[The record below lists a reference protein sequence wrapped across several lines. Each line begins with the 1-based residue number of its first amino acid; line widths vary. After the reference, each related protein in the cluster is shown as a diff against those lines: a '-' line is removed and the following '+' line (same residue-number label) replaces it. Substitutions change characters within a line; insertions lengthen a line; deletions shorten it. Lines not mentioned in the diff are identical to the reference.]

1 MSFRKCHSF
10 LFFFKLPVFFF
21 TGRRTFTLLWEGCHS
36 QLDVSGLASATVSL
50 LSSMLC
56 SHIHSY
62 AMSETWDTATH
73 CADLASA
80 SPSLMGYPDMRT
92 PYIYLNP
99 ANIILLSSEDPS
111 KPI

>member
-10 LFFFKLPVFFF
+10 LFFFKLPVFFHF
-21 TGRRTFTLLWEGCHS
+21 HPIVKSLT
-36 QLDVSGLASATVSL
+36 SGLTSATVSL

-92 PYIYLNP
+92 PYMYLNP